1 MLPAG
6 IFLMGYGLVAIPRLL
21 WQSADIRGQ
30 QRILYARAGQQAE
43 AAMTAHRYIPLPSQH
58 AQNARKLGSDLPGHK
73 IIPSVPFSTIC
84 AVGMCQLLR

>member
-1 MLPAG
+1 MSGHLGTHSPPCDGASQTTLPAG

-43 AAMTAHRYIPLPSQH
+43 AAMTAHRYILLSSDH
-58 AQNARKLGSDLPGHK
+58 ASCMHGD
-73 IIPSVPFSTIC
+73 
-84 AVGMCQLLR
+84 